1 MDSLTA
7 VQVKL
12 KNQEKKELTA
22 VEAGMRAG
30 VRAGVRAGEIKKL
43 EAGQF

>member
-12 KNQEKKELTA
+12 KNQEKQELTA
-22 VEAGMRAG
+22 VEAG